1 MEKAQKVINAYLLMN
16 KLKDVIR
23 TGWKNW
29 NVTRE
34 RIESIAEHIYGVQQL
49 ALIMHQTYE
58 KNENIDIFKVIMM
71 LAIHET
77 EEAYIGDLTL
87 FDISREEKAKL
98 GHEKVHEFFSQFMDG
113 QEFENLILEF
123 DERKTEEAKFAY
135 YCDKLECDIQAWKYD
150 GENCVALNNQENN
163 KSFHD
168 KKVQELLN
176 QGLSFGEM
184 WIQFGQDRYNYDK
197 PFLEVSNYIKH
208 ININQIKVRI
218 NLTFLLYQF
227 KFFKNSTIAK

>member
-176 QGLSFGEM
+176 QGYTMG
-184 WIQFGQDRYNYDK
+184 
-197 PFLEVSNYIKH
+197 
-208 ININQIKVRI
+208 KVI
-218 NLTFLLYQF
+218 TCEF
-227 KFFKNSTIAK
+227 

>member
-1 MEKAQKVINAYLLMN
+1 MGRAEKVVNSYIIMN
-16 KLKDVIR
+16 KLKDVVR

-29 NVTRE
+29 GVKRE
-34 RIESIAEHIYGVQQL
+34 RVESIAEHIFSVQQL
-49 ALIMHQTYE
+49 ALLMHLTYE
-58 KNENIDIFKVIMM
+58 KYENIDIYKVILM

-98 GHEKVHEFFSQFMDG
+98 GHKKVHEYFNQFMNGD
-113 QEFENLILEF
+113 EFEKIILEF

-135 YCDKLECDIQAWKYD
+135 FCDKLDCDIQAWKYD
-150 GENCVALNNQENN
+150 GENCVDLNNQKDN
-163 KSFHD
+163 KTFYD

-176 QGLSFGEM
+176 QGMSFGEM

-197 PFLEVSNYIKH
+197 PFLEVSNHIKT
-208 ININQIKVRI
+208 NKYKPNKSE
-218 NLTFLLYQF
+218 
-227 KFFKNSTIAK
+227 K

>member
-49 ALIMHQTYE
+49 ALIMYQTYE
-58 KNENIDIFKVIMM
+58 KYENIDIFKVIMM

-184 WIQFGQDRYNYDK
+184 WIQFGQERYNYDK
-197 PFLEVSNYIKH
+197 PFLEVSNYIKTH
-208 ININQIKVRI
+208 KYKSNKSEN
-218 NLTFLLYQF
+218 
-227 KFFKNSTIAK
+227 